1 VTPLLAVDD
10 LRFSYG
16 RGAVLSGVTFAV
28 HPGEIV
34 ALVGPNGV
42 GKTTLL
48 KVLAGLLAPRGGR
61 VSALTTGPAIVAYL
75 AQSEELPSDWSVR
88 EVVELGRLPYVGRW
102 RHLTPKDE
110 RVVRWAMQRMEI
122 VALAPRLIET
132 LSGGERQRVALARA
146 LAQEARVLLLD
157 EPAAHLD
164 LCHQVELFGALR
176 AEAARGVGVVA
187 VMHDLGF
194 AAQADRC
201 VLISRGTVRADG
213 PPDDVLRADLL
224 REVFGTDVE
233 VLRTTDD
240 RIVIAPLPSPMF
252 GGSGA
257 SRNEK
262 DPWKHIA
269 SS

>member
-10 LRFSYG
+10 VRFSYG
-16 RGAVLSGVTFAV
+16 SLAVLSGVTFAV
-28 HPGEIV
+28 QPGEIL

-48 KVLAGLLAPRGGR
+48 KVLAGLRAPCSGR
-61 VSALTTGPAIVAYL
+61 VTVFTQGPATMAYL
-75 AQSEELPSDWSVR
+75 AQSEELPPDWSVR

-102 RHLTPKDE
+102 RHLQPQDD
-110 RVVRWAMQRMEI
+110 RAVRWAMHRMEI
-122 VALAPRLIET
+122 LPLASRLIAT

-146 LAQEARVLLLD
+146 LAQESRALLLD
-157 EPAAHLD
+157 EPTAHLD
-164 LCHQVELFGALR
+164 LCHQVDLFRALR

-201 VLISRGTVRADG
+201 VIISRGTVRADG
-213 PPDDVLRADLL
+213 PPVQVLRPDLL

-233 VLRTTDD
+233 VLRTSDD
-240 RIVIAPLPSPMF
+240 RIVIAPLPSPMVS
-252 GGSGA
+252 GGRA

-262 DPWKHIA
+262 DSWKNVV

>member
-1 VTPLLAVDD
+1 VTLLLAVEDV
-10 LRFSYG
+10 RFSYG
-16 RGAVLSGVTFAV
+16 RRAVLSGVTLAV
-28 HPGEIV
+28 HPGEII

-48 KVLAGLLAPRGGR
+48 KMLAGLLAPRCGR
-61 VSALTTGPAIVAYL
+61 VTAPTARPRTVAYL

-102 RHLTPKDE
+102 RHLTPSDE
-110 RVVRWAMQRMEI
+110 RVVRWAMHRMGI

-164 LCHQVELFGALR
+164 LCHQVDLFGALR

-201 VLISRGTVRADG
+201 VLVSRGAVRADG
-213 PPDDVLRADLL
+213 PPVEVLSPGLL

-233 VLRTTDD
+233 VLRTSDD
-240 RIVIAPLPSPMF
+240 RIVIAPMP
-252 GGSGA
+252 A
-257 SRNEK
+257 SK
-262 DPWKHIA
+262 A
-269 SS
+269 QG